1 VQEEIAYSVKVAP
14 ATGAAPVEY
23 QSKLKQV
30 VRSLKVDQPIPAT
43 VFAFIPPADAK
54 EQPAQTARPHRFNGH
69 GRADFQRR
77 QPGRQG
83 IQSRVAKGRPCLLD
97 FWETRCGPCIK
108 SMPTTEKLYADYKAQ
123 GLVVLA
129 VDVDETRDT
138 VDKFLK
144 TNPVA
149 YPVVMGTESGI
160 PPAYGVS
167 AFPTFVLIGPDG
179 KVAAHQIGFSEAAL
193 SGIVS
198 KAGLTAAAPPAK

>member
-1 VQEEIAYSVKVAP
+1 
-14 ATGAAPVEY
+14 VEY

-30 VRSLKVDQPIPAT
+30 MRSLKVDQPIPAT
-43 VFAFIPPADAK
+43 VFAFTPPSDAK
-54 EQPAQTARPHRFNGH
+54 EQPAQTV
-69 GRADFQRR
+69 GRIDLT
-77 QPGRQG
+77 GT
-83 IQSRVAKGRPCLLD
+83 VAPTFKGVSLDGKAYSLESLKGKTVLLD
-97 FWETRCGPCIK
+97 FWETWCGPCIR

-123 GLVVLA
+123 GLVILA

-144 TNPVA
+144 TNPIA
-149 YPVVMGTESGI
+149 YPVLMGTESGI

-198 KAGLTAAAPPAK
+198 KAGLTAAALSAK